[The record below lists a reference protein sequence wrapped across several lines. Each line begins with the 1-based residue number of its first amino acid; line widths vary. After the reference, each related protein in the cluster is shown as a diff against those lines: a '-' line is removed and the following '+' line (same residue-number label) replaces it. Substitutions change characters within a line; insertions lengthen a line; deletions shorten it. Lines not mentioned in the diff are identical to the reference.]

1 MVRELSKQLQPDDV
15 NYFEWAG
22 LSTDTKPTNGCT
34 GSVFFEVDTGKA
46 YFFDEVSGDWTEAG
60 SAFPGSTGGES

>member
-1 MVRELSKQLQPDDV
+1 MVRQIVKSLQPDDI
-15 NYFEWAG
+15 NYYELAG
-22 LSTDTKPTNGCT
+22 LSTDTKPTNCCT